1 MTGRGGSLDDLAAYL
16 RQHRPAAIRCS
27 TSSSSPAGGDHEIR
41 WISVGLRCL
50 TDGTLGVYTD
60 WKIDYTPTAHLLAGA

>member
-1 MTGRGGSLDDLAAYL
+1 MDASGANLLPCGNETFAAAL
-16 RQHRPAAIRCS
+16 GFALTA
-27 TSSSSPAGGDHEIR
+27 DEEVR

-60 WKIDYTPTAHLLAGA
+60 WKIDYTPSAHLITGA